1 MNILPTPNIFTHLP
15 PQMSKDDKCAIDV
28 ELFGL
33 DPKRLHRP
41 AGRFGSVAC
50 TTNGTD
56 VYIIFSSTEIK
67 EFMNRCS
74 PAVWIFH
81 NSSFDVSHLRRWTPI
96 EPRKRLWDTM
106 LIEKIMYSGY
116 YNNNE
121 FGLND
126 LVRRYCDI
134 YLEKTQQK
142 QFTEDT
148 EWTPEKV
155 EYAAKDVVATWMVY
169 HEQKK
174 IIDEQSLEV
183 YKQIDLP
190 AMWVTLGFKGVKVN
204 TKKWIELASKNTG
217 LAKEIGDELDFNP
230 RSPKQTVEALNKEGM
245 DVTSS
250 GKRALERSD
259 NETAKS
265 VLEFRKYAKRSST
278 YGEKWVEQFVEA
290 DGRVYASWQV
300 SEAITGRMS
309 CRAPN
314 LQNIPVRETP
324 EYRECFIAGKDEIS
338 GDDNVFVIADW
349 SAQEPRIAAYL
360 SGDKKLID
368 IFNSDKDVY
377 IEIAKEMFNETIT
390 KSDPRRAE
398 IKEIVIGACNGLTEY
413 GLARKFNIETEE
425 AKEMFDRYFET
436 FPELYNYRENV
447 KNTRPHYVETLCGR
461 KTWLNQYAWG
471 WERTGMD
478 SPIQGSASDAM
489 KLAMIEFTEKWGGN
503 VIVLAIHDELV
514 VEVPKSMSQLAK
526 QLLEETMVDVA
537 QRLHPGIQAKVSISV
552 GKSWA
557 EKK

>member
-1 MNILPTPNIFTHLP
+1 MNILPTPNIYTHLP
-15 PQMSKDDKCAIDV
+15 PQFTKDDKVAIDV

-41 AGRFGSVAC
+41 SGRFGSVAC
-50 TTNGTD
+50 TANGKD

-67 EFMNRCS
+67 EFLTRCQD
-74 PAVWIFH
+74 AVWIFH
-81 NSSFDVSHLRRWTPI
+81 NSPFDIAHLRRWTQI
-96 EPRKRLWDTM
+96 EPRKRLWDTL
-106 LIEKIMYSGY
+106 LIEKIMFSGY

-121 FGLND
+121 YGLND
-126 LVRRYCDI
+126 LFRRYCSI
-134 YLEKTQQK
+134 YLEKSEQK
-142 QFTEDT
+142 KFEIDA
-148 EWTPEKV
+148 EWTPEKI

-174 IIDEQSLEV
+174 IIDDECMQV

-190 AMWVTLGFKGVKVN
+190 AMWVTLGFMGVKVD
-204 TKKWIELASKNTG
+204 TEKWLELASKNTG

-230 RSPKQTVEALNKEGM
+230 RSSKQTVEALNKEGM
-245 DVTSS
+245 DVVSS

-259 NETAKS
+259 NETAKN

-324 EYRECFIAGKDEIS
+324 EYRECFIADKG
-338 GDDNVFVIADW
+338 NVFVIADW

-360 SGDKKLID
+360 SGDKKLIS

-377 IEIAKEMFNETIT
+377 IHVAKEMFNETIT
-390 KSDPRRAE
+390 KEDKRRAE

-413 GLARKFNIETEE
+413 GLANKFDITTEE
-425 AKEMFDRYFET
+425 AKELFDMYFET
-436 FPELYNYRENV
+436 FPGLYNYREKV
-447 KNTRPHYVETLCGR
+447 KNTRPQFIQTICGR
-461 KTWLNQYAWG
+461 KTWLNHYAWG
-471 WERTGMD
+471 WERLGCD

-503 VIVLAIHDELV
+503 VIVLAIHDEIVL
-514 VEVPKSMSQLAK
+514 EVPESMAKLAK
-526 QLLEETMVDVA
+526 QMLEETMVDVA
-537 QRLHPGIQAKVSISV
+537 QRMHPDIQAKVSISI
-552 GKSWA
+552 GKSWSD
-557 EKK
+557 KK

>member
-1 MNILPTPNIFTHLP
+1 MNILPTPHIFTHLP
-15 PQMSKDDKCAIDV
+15 PQFTKEDRVAIDV

-50 TTNGTD
+50 TANGKD
-56 VYIIFSSTEIK
+56 VYIIFSSNQVK
-67 EFMNRCS
+67 EFMNRCND
-74 PAVWIFH
+74 AVQIYH
-81 NSSFDVSHLRRWTPI
+81 NASFDIAHLRRWTQI

-169 HEQKK
+169 HAQKK

-190 AMWVTLGFKGVKVN
+190 AMWVTLGFMGVKIDTV
-204 TKKWIELASKNTG
+204 KWLELASKNTG

-230 RSPKQTVEALNKEGM
+230 RSSKQTVEALNKEGM
-245 DVTSS
+245 DVVSS

-259 NETAKS
+259 NETAKN
-265 VLEFRKYAKRSST
+265 VLEYRKYAKRSST
-278 YGEKWVEQFVEA
+278 YGEKWVEKFVEA
-290 DGRVYASWQV
+290 DGRVYPSYQV

-309 CRAPN
+309 CRAPG
-314 LQNIPVRETP
+314 LQQIPVRETP
-324 EYRECFIAGKDEIS
+324 EYRECFIAGE
-338 GDDNVFVIADW
+338 GNVFVIADW
-349 SAQEPRIAAYL
+349 SAQEPRIAAYI
-360 SGDKKLID
+360 SGDKKLMG
-368 IFNSDKDVY
+368 IFNSGKDVY

-413 GLARKFNIETEE
+413 GLARKFNIEPEE
-425 AKEMFDRYFET
+425 AKEMFDKYFET
-436 FPELYNYRENV
+436 FPELYNYRENI
-447 KNTRPHYVETLCGR
+447 KNKRPQYVETLCGR
-461 KTWLNQYAWG
+461 RTWLNHYAWG

-478 SPIQGSASDAM
+478 SGIQGSAADAM
-489 KLAMIEFTEKWGGN
+489 KLAMIEFVEKWGGN
-503 VIVLAIHDELV
+503 HIVLSVHDEIV
-514 VEVPKSMSQLAK
+514 VEVSESMAKLAK
-526 QLLEETMVDVA
+526 QMLEETMVDVA
-537 QRLHPGIQAKVSISV
+537 QRLHPDIQAKVSISI

-557 EKK
+557 SKK

>member
-1 MNILPTPNIFTHLP
+1 MNILPTPNIYTHLP
-15 PQMSKDDKCAIDV
+15 PQFTKDDRVAMDV

-41 AGRFGSVAC
+41 AGRFGSLAC
-50 TTNGTD
+50 TVNGTD
-56 VYIIFSSTEIK
+56 VYITYSPPMIK
-67 EFMNRCS
+67 DFLTRCQD
-74 PAVWIFH
+74 AVWIFH
-81 NSSFDVSHLRRWTPI
+81 NASFDIAHLRRWTDI
-96 EPRKRLWDTM
+96 KPRKRLWDTL

-134 YLEKTQQK
+134 YLEKSQQK
-142 QFTEDT
+142 QFTEDQ

-169 HEQKK
+169 HAQKK
-174 IIDEQSLEV
+174 IIDDECMQV

-190 AMWVTLGFKGVKVN
+190 AMWTILGFKGVKVN
-204 TKKWIELASKNTG
+204 TEKWIELANKNTG

-230 RSPKQTVEALNKEGM
+230 RSPKQVVEALNKEGM
-245 DVTSS
+245 DVISS

-259 NETAKS
+259 NETAKN
-265 VLEFRKYAKRSST
+265 VLEYRKYAKRSST

-290 DGRVYASWQV
+290 DGRVYSSYQV
-300 SEAITGRMS
+300 SEAISGRMS
-309 CRAPN
+309 SRSPN

-324 EYRECFIAGKDEIS
+324 EYRECFIAGE
-338 GDDNVFVIADW
+338 GNVFVIADW

-360 SGDKKLID
+360 SGDKKLIS

-413 GLARKFNIETEE
+413 GLARKFNIEPEE
-425 AKEMFDRYFET
+425 AKETFDRYFET
-436 FPELYNYRENV
+436 FPELYNYRENI
-447 KNTRPHYVETLCGR
+447 KNTRPHYVESLCGR
-461 KTWLNQYAWG
+461 RTWLNQYAWG

-478 SPIQGSASDAM
+478 SPIQSSAADAM
-489 KLAMIEFTEKWGGN
+489 KLAMVEFVEKWGAN
-503 VIVLAIHDELV
+503 PIVLSIHDEIV
-514 VEVPKSMSQLAK
+514 CEVAETSAEEAK
-526 QLLEETMVDVA
+526 KILEETMIDVA

-552 GKSWA
+552 GKNWGC
-557 EKK
+557 KQ

>member
-15 PQMSKDDKCAIDV
+15 PQFTKEDRVAMDV

-41 AGRFGSVAC
+41 AGRFGSLAC
-50 TTNGTD
+50 TANGKD
-56 VYIIFSSTEIK
+56 VYLIYASNQIK
-67 EFMNRCS
+67 EFLTRCQD
-74 PAVWIFH
+74 AVWIFH
-81 NSSFDVSHLRRWTPI
+81 NASFDVAHLRRWTPI

-148 EWTPEKV
+148 EWTSEKV
-155 EYAAKDVVATWMVY
+155 IYAANDVVATWMVY
-169 HEQKK
+169 HAQKK

-190 AMWVTLGFKGVKVN
+190 AMWVTLGFKGVKVD
-204 TKKWIELASKNTG
+204 TEKWIELANKNTG

-230 RSPKQTVEALNKEGM
+230 RSSKQTVEALNKEGI

-259 NETAKS
+259 NETAKN
-265 VLEFRKYAKRSST
+265 VLEYRKYAKRSST

-290 DGRVYASWQV
+290 DGRVYSSYQI

-309 CRAPN
+309 SRAPN

-324 EYRECFIAGKDEIS
+324 EYRECFIAGKDENLS
-338 GDDNVFVIADW
+338 EDNVFVIADW

-360 SGDKKLID
+360 SGDKKLIS

-425 AKEMFDRYFET
+425 AIELFDRYFET
-436 FPELYNYRENV
+436 FPELYNYREKV
-447 KNTRPHYVETLCGR
+447 KNTRPPFVESLCGR

-478 SPIQGSASDAM
+478 APIQSSAADAM
-489 KLAMIEFTEKWGGN
+489 KLAMVEFVEKWGGN
-503 VIVLAIHDELV
+503 PIVLSIHDEIV
-514 VEVPKSMSQLAK
+514 VEIPESMAKLAK
-526 QLLEETMVDVA
+526 QLLEETMIDVA
-537 QRLHPGIQAKVSISV
+537 QRLHPGIQAKVSISI
-552 GKSWA
+552 GKNWGC
-557 EKK
+557 KQ